1 MPYSAIIIE
10 LKYLYIYISI
20 AAATTL
26 SYVLVYFFNSDDSF
40 KKKFLSYIS
49 YSVTIFVIVV
59 ALFLLFTRSVYWSA
73 LFCKDLRLIG
83 KSRTN

>member
-10 LKYLYIYISI
+10 LKYLYLYISI
-20 AAATTL
+20 AVATTL

-59 ALFLLFTRSVYWSA
+59 ALFLLFTSNENGYFSFFTVY
-73 LFCKDLRLIG
+73 LPKGD
-83 KSRTN
+83 